1 MATFRC
7 GGSSAKDPVITNY
20 YNRHMQDGD
29 NSNSTKRRTYTFHIK
44 KNTTYEIIVEG
55 MFTNGPYSYAYANS
69 IPASLTINGNKM
81 DSNLVPIDAESGYN
95 YAYGKDSYNPQFFRD
110 MWRLTPD
117 NVSEGDEIV
126 LTCGWYHFNDS
137 IVTKSN
143 SVQMTSIHAVGEDNP
158 LSDLSYI
165 N

>member
-7 GGSSAKDPVITNY
+7 GGSLSKDPVITNY
-20 YNRHMQDGD
+20 YNRHWQSGEL
-29 NSNSTKRRTYTFHIK
+29 SYSTKRRTYTFHIK

-55 MFTNGPYSYAYANS
+55 MFTTGPYAYAYGDR
-69 IPASLTINGNKM
+69 IPASLTINGDKM
-81 DSNLVPIDAESGYN
+81 DSNLIPIDAESGYK
-95 YAYGKDSYNPQFFRD
+95 YVLGKDNYNSEFVRD

-126 LTCGWYHFNDS
+126 LTCGWYRFSDG
-137 IVTKSN
+137 IVTNGS
-143 SVQMTSIHAVGEDNP
+143 SLQMTSIHAVGEDNP

>member
-1 MATFRC
+1 MATFKC

-20 YNRHMQDGD
+20 YNKHWQDGQD
-29 NSNSTKRRTYTFHIK
+29 SAYTKRRTYTFHIK

-55 MFTNGPYSYAYANS
+55 LFLDGPYAYAYASS
-69 IPASLTINGNKM
+69 IPANLTINGEKM
-81 DSNLVPIDAESGYN
+81 DSNLVPVNADSGPSHIS
-95 YAYGKDSYNPQFFRD
+95 GKDSFNGKFFRD

-126 LTCGWYHFNDS
+126 LTCGWYKYNDGT
-137 IVTKSN
+137 VKWGN
-143 SVQMTSIHAVGEDNP
+143 SVQMTSIHAVGEENP
-158 LSDLSYI
+158 FSDLSYI

>member
-20 YNRHMQDGD
+20 YNRHSQSGD
-29 NSNSTKRRTYTFHIK
+29 ISDSTKRRTYTFHIK

-55 MFTNGPYSYAYANS
+55 AYTYGPSAYAYADS

-81 DSNLVPIDAESGYN
+81 DSNLIPIDAESGYK
-95 YAYGKDSYNPQFFRD
+95 YICGKDNYNPNFFRD

-117 NVSEGDEIV
+117 KVSEGDEIV
-126 LTCGWYHFNDS
+126 LTCGWYRFSDG
-137 IVTKSN
+137 IVTISN